1 MRRPPTSYRQLPA
14 LRTALQEDMPRL
26 REGHE
31 QRDPT
36 ALRAMPLRSRRTWSS
51 PPAQSSDRPGAPR
64 SPPLARSRVWPP
76 PTNSGTPWPALTY
89 SYKITQRAAEQD
101 RADVARKR
109 EHWTQW
115 QSWLKPER
123 LVFVDETGAKKNLA
137 RLRGGCRRGARLLTA
152 VPWGHWKT
160 TTSVAG
166 LRLSGLTAP
175 MVLDGAMNGAAF
187 KAYTEQLLAPS
198 LERGY
203 IVIMDNLSSHKVTG
217 VREAITAV
225 SAYLLYLPPY
235 SPDLNPIEQVF
246 SKLKALLRSVSA
258 RTVDELWAAI
268 AEIIELFPPEECAN
282 YFRNSGYGFNRT

>member
-1 MRRPPTSYRQLPA
+1 
-14 LRTALQEDMPRL
+14 
-26 REGHE
+26 
-31 QRDPT
+31 
-36 ALRAMPLRSRRTWSS
+36 
-51 PPAQSSDRPGAPR
+51 
-64 SPPLARSRVWPP
+64 
-76 PTNSGTPWPALTY
+76 
-89 SYKITQRAAEQD
+89 
-101 RADVARKR
+101 
-109 EHWTQW
+109 
-115 QSWLKPER
+115 
-123 LVFVDETGAKKNLA
+123 
-137 RLRGGCRRGARLLTA
+137 
-152 VPWGHWKT
+152 
-160 TTSVAG
+160 
-166 LRLSGLTAP
+166 
-175 MVLDGAMNGAAF
+175 MNGAAF